1 MLDDDDDDELDR
13 AAPRDDDDDD
23 DDGDD
28 EPGGARGAAGA
39 RARGGG
45 AAGAA
50 DADALTPGERLL
62 EPLTRTVLFHNPTA
76 LNKRQAAAI
85 LGHLADAARHAAV
98 PRQLAKRLKEFSVR
112 GRAFRRARARAPLA
126 LGVEAEALRAS
137 LRPSLPLTVPFPLS
151 FCLVSLYMCVQAYV
165 RAACIDRHA
174 WMCRGQ
180 AHQAYHH
187 HRGV

>member
-1 MLDDDDDDELDR
+1 MSK
-13 AAPRDDDDDD
+13 
-23 DDGDD
+23 
-28 EPGGARGAAGA
+28 
-39 RARGGG
+39 
-45 AAGAA
+45 
-50 DADALTPGERLL
+50 
-62 EPLTRTVLFHNPTA
+62 V
-76 LNKRQAAAI
+76 
-85 LGHLADAARHAAV
+85 AAV
-98 PRQLAKRLKEFSVR
+98 RVR
-112 GRAFRRARARAPLA
+112 GRACLHDIFSLS
-126 LGVEAEALRAS
+126 LSVS